1 MLTAI
6 SVLDSLIRAG
16 MRHIVVSPGSR
27 SAPLAYAIA
36 AAAEAGAL
44 IAHVRVDER
53 TAAFTALGIAKASG
67 RPVGL
72 VCTSGTALGEYMPA
86 VMEAYHAGVP
96 LAIMSA
102 DRPERLRGSGVNQ
115 TTHQAGFFSPF
126 VRAEADLTAY
136 PEHEEGEQTLAFAT
150 CLNAL
155 TGRAVE
161 NWTRPSTE
169 PIGPVHLNL
178 CFDTPLTPSGQ
189 FAHALPQWAQS
200 LLEDYDSQ
208 EEARLRADRAEGSGL
223 STAEREWL
231 LSSLSRES
239 QTIEAEAP
247 TPSTTVRTVVMA
259 ADGAGEFAAEF
270 ARVLNLPLLAEP
282 SSEARHGAT
291 AIPHYPQLLS
301 AEDFEPAARIE
312 RVVLFGHPT
321 LSRPVTALLA
331 DESIPC
337 AYYAPRRASWYEP
350 GARSFI
356 EISTPQQLAE
366 FARGVEDAP
375 AEGTESAEEET
386 GETADSWVQQWMRAG
401 QQLQQA
407 ALREIEAYEHRA
419 DGASGNSP
427 EDEERYHD
435 YRNRT
440 AGRSYARRVWREA
453 VEQKRLLVLGSSNL
467 VRDLDAAAPALG
479 EPAPARIFANRGLAG
494 IDGTTATAI
503 GVSLSGYYPA
513 GTDSEGRPVVGGSA
527 LPVTLLCGDLT
538 FQHDIASLNLPS
550 TELLPDLRIEVFDD
564 AGGGIFTTL
573 EHGEL
578 ARDEQ
583 FAAAVN
589 RFFTVAA
596 APNTNLARMAAGF
609 GTESGIEVR
618 IHTP

>member
-1 MLTAI
+1 M
-6 SVLDSLIRAG
+6 V
-16 MRHIVVSPGSR
+16 
-27 SAPLAYAIA
+27 
-36 AAAEAGAL
+36 
-44 IAHVRVDER
+44 
-53 TAAFTALGIAKASG
+53 
-67 RPVGL
+67 
-72 VCTSGTALGEYMPA
+72 
-86 VMEAYHAGVP
+86 
-96 LAIMSA
+96 
-102 DRPERLRGSGVNQ
+102 
-115 TTHQAGFFSPF
+115 
-126 VRAEADLTAY
+126 
-136 PEHEEGEQTLAFAT
+136 
-150 CLNAL
+150 
-155 TGRAVE
+155 
-161 NWTRPSTE
+161 
-169 PIGPVHLNL
+169 
-178 CFDTPLTPSGQ
+178 
-189 FAHALPQWAQS
+189 
-200 LLEDYDSQ
+200 
-208 EEARLRADRAEGSGL
+208 
-223 STAEREWL
+223 
-231 LSSLSRES
+231 
-239 QTIEAEAP
+239 
-247 TPSTTVRTVVMA
+247 A

-312 RVVLFGHPT
+312 GVVLFGHPT
-321 LSRPVTALLA
+321 LSRPVAALLA
-331 DESIPC
+331 DESVPC

-356 EISTPQQLAE
+356 EISSPQQLAE

-375 AEGTESAEEET
+375 TRGPEPAEEET
-386 GETADSWVQQWMRAG
+386 GETAETWVQQWMRAG
-401 QQLQQA
+401 KQLQQA
-407 ALREIEAYEHRA
+407 ALREIEAYEHHA
-419 DGASGNSP
+419 DGALGNSP
-427 EDEERYHD
+427 EDEERYLD

-467 VRDLDAAAPALG
+467 VRDLEAAAPALG
-479 EPAPARIFANRGLAG
+479 EPAPARVFANRGLAG

-583 FAAAVN
+583 FAAAVS

-609 GTESGIEVR
+609 GAESGIEVR